1 MDCVSTYNFSSP
13 KKSLIESS
21 SINKYDITKTSPRL
35 LAALMAVA
43 DLVEPRPAPRFPMVV
58 VVAQSLLMLI
68 LV

>member
-1 MDCVSTYNFSSP
+1 MDCVLIP

-35 LAALMAVA
+35 LAELMAEA
-43 DLVEPRPAPRFPMVV
+43 DLVEPRPPPRFPMT
-58 VVAQSLLMLI
+58 VVAAQSWLMLI